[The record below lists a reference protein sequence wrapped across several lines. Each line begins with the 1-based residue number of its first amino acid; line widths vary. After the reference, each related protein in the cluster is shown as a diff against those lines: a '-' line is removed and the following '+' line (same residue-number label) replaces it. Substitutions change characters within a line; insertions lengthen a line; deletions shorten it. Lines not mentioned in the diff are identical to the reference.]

1 MNTLQDTWSGLS
13 ITCITGCI
21 EIIVATLANRLDI

>member
-1 MNTLQDTWSGLS
+1 MNTLQDTWSALS
-13 ITCITGCI
+13 IITGCI